1 MKISVKFPKGIPF
14 FELKNQQIANML
26 NDFADTSV
34 THIKAETKKGKDID
48 GRKFTKLRSSTAKLK
63 RKKGSKTPTK
73 PLMDTDRMR
82 DGIYRNKTATK
93 LSLESQIKVP
103 NDRQKVASYHLEGS
117 GSLPVRK
124 FFGVGKKLEK
134 KLNKYLG
141 LHLSKIIA
149 IHRKKMKLKK

>member
-63 RKKGSKTPTK
+63 RKKGSKTQTK

-93 LSLESQIKVP
+93 
-103 NDRQKVASYHLEGS
+103 
-117 GSLPVRK
+117 
-124 FFGVGKKLEK
+124 
-134 KLNKYLG
+134 
-141 LHLSKIIA
+141 
-149 IHRKKMKLKK
+149 

>member
-34 THIKAETKKGKDID
+34 AHIKAQTKAGKDID

-124 FFGVGKKLEK
+124 FFGVGKKLESKINKLIKLRIK
-134 KLNKYLG
+134 KL
-141 LHLSKIIA
+141 IA
-149 IHRKKMKLKK
+149 VKRKR